1 MVNSNSTVPGF
12 RGSKDSGGRHRLSAL
27 LQSLAG
33 GFIHH
38 CTGDNIFLAGDKVG
52 VPHYI
57 FKNIGFA
64 GYHIL
69 FAIDGGGGVDL
80 RPVDSLAL
88 VVDVS
93 VNCQFLTFLAQ
104 RFKNN
109 GGLTR
114 QQEASTVNST
124 VTVPVWLR
132 RG

>member
-1 MVNSNSTVPGF
+1 MVNSNYTVPL
-12 RGSKDSGGRHRLSAL
+12 GSVGVKIAVGRHRLSAL

-69 FAIDGGGGVDL
+69 FAIDG
-80 RPVDSLAL
+80 A
-88 VVDVS
+88 VVWIS
-93 VNCQFLTFLAQ
+93 GQW
-104 RFKNN
+104 
-109 GGLTR
+109 
-114 QQEASTVNST
+114 TVWPSSSMSA
-124 VTVPVWLR
+124 
-132 RG
+132 